1 MSGMIGASG
10 MSETSDAMGT
20 AAGGTGASGGTAGGG
35 ALTRTWHRVENGLGV
50 TSLAAMALLPLAEM
64 VGRPLLGIGVPG
76 SVGLVQHLTMW
87 VAFLGAMIAS
97 RQRRHLALA
106 TATFLPARV
115 RPYAEVVAATATAAT
130 AGVLAWTSVQMV
142 YAERLSIQTLTAGIP
157 IWAAQ
162 TIIPIGFAVA
172 GLRAWWQAGVAHAA
186 EGGAPPP
193 PLAPARAWLRRGIV
207 LAAVLAIVGL
217 GFVSEATAASL
228 RWPLII
234 GLIASTVLGAPIFV
248 TLGGCALALF
258 YADAIPLAAVAS
270 QTYGIVSSPTLP
282 TIPLFTMAGVL
293 LAEGGTPGRLVRLFQ
308 ALAGW
313 LPGGTAVATILVCAF
328 FTTFTGASGVTI
340 LALGGL
346 LLPVLMKDVY
356 SERFSLGAV
365 TAAGSIGLLFPPSLP
380 VILYG
385 ISARTPVNEMFAASV
400 GPGIVLVGLVSLYCL
415 REGVTRGSRW
425 RRPDLR
431 EVGVAAWS
439 AKWEILLPVVVFVSL
454 FGGFAST
461 VEAAAITVLYS
472 FLIKCVIYRD
482 VSIRRDLPR
491 VLVDASVLVGGVLI
505 ILGCALG
512 LTGYLIDA
520 EIPMRGAEWVK
531 AAIHSRWLFLLTL
544 NVFLL
549 IVGCLM
555 DIFSAIFVVVPLIL
569 PIAAAFDINP
579 LHLGAIFLTNLEL
592 GYLTPPVGLNL
603 FLSSLR
609 FRRSMYEVT
618 RAALPFLLVQAVAVA
633 LVTYVPALSVG
644 FSAWLMKLLG

>member
-1 MSGMIGASG
+1 ARLRI
-10 MSETSDAMGT
+10 
-20 AAGGTGASGGTAGGG
+20 
-35 ALTRTWHRVENGLGV
+35 WHRLEDGV
-50 TSLAAMALLPLAEM
+50 GIASLAALALLPLIEM
-64 VGRPLLGIGVPG
+64 IGRPLLGIGVPN
-76 SVGLVQHLTMW
+76 SIGLVQHLTMW

-106 TATFLPARV
+106 TATFLPV
-115 RPYAEVVAATATAAT
+115 TFRPFAEVVAAMAT
-130 AGVLAWTSVQMV
+130 AGVGTVLAGASWQLVQ
-142 YAERLSIQTLTAGIP
+142 AERSSIQILAGGLP
-157 IWAAQ
+157 VWVAMA
-162 TIIPIGFAVA
+162 IIPIGFAVVA
-172 GLRAWWQAGVAHAA
+172 MRAWWQAGVAHGA
-186 EGGAPPP
+186 EGDPPP
-193 PLAPARAWLRRGIV
+193 PPFSPGLAWTRRAAV
-207 LAAVLAIVGL
+207 VVAVLAIVALGL
-217 GFVSEATAASL
+217 VSEATATAA
-228 RWPLII
+228 RWPLIG
-234 GLIASTVLGAPIFV
+234 GLLVATVLGAPIFV
-248 TLGGCALALF
+248 TLGGAALVLF

-270 QTYGIVSSPTLP
+270 ETYKIVSSPTLP

-293 LAEGGTPGRLVRLFQ
+293 LAEGGTPARLVRLFQ

-313 LPGGTAVATILVCAF
+313 LPGGTAVAAILVCAF

-365 TAAGSIGLLFPPSLP
+365 TSAGSIGLLFPPSLP

-385 ISARTPVNEMFAASV
+385 ISARTRVDEMFMAAL

-415 REGVTRGSRW
+415 WEGVRRGSRW
-425 RRPDLR
+425 RKPDLR
-431 EVGVAAWS
+431 EIGAAAWA
-439 AKWEILLPVVVFVSL
+439 AKWEAFLPVVVFVSL

-461 VEAAAITVLYS
+461 VEAAAITVFYA
-472 FLIKCVIYRD
+472 FVIKCLIYRD
-482 VSIRRDLPR
+482 VSITRSLPH
-491 VLVDASVLVGGVLI
+491 VLMESAILVGGVLI

-531 AAIHSRWLFLLTL
+531 ATIQSKWAFLITL

-555 DIFSAIFVVVPLIL
+555 DIFSVIFVVVPLIL
-569 PIAAAFDINP
+569 PIAAAFDIHP

-603 FLSSLR
+603 FLASMR
-609 FRRSMYEVT
+609 FRRSMYEVV
-618 RAALPFLLVQAVAVA
+618 RAVLPFLAVQAVAVL
-633 LVTYVPALSVG
+633 LVTFVPALSVN

>member
-1 MSGMIGASG
+1 MTSAGNPAAADGGASAMTHG
-10 MSETSDAMGT
+10 PAARRRFWHAPEDAL
-20 AAGGTGASGGTAGGG
+20 AV
-35 ALTRTWHRVENGLGV
+35 LC
-50 TSLAAMALLPLAEM
+50 LAAMVVLPLVEI

-87 VAFLGAMIAS
+87 VAFVGGMISS

-106 TATFLPARV
+106 TATFLPAALRGV
-115 RPYAEVVAATATAAT
+115 GDVVAAAAT
-130 AGVLAWTSVQMV
+130 ASVGAILAYTSGQMV
-142 YAERLSIQTLTAGIP
+142 YAERLSVATLTGGIP
-157 IWAAQ
+157 IWAVE
-162 TIIPIGFAVA
+162 TIIPVGFAVIA
-172 GLRAWWQAGVAHAA
+172 LRAWWQAGVPAA
-186 EGGAPPP
+186 VGDEP
-193 PLAPARAWLRRGIV
+193 APAIPAWRAWLRRLIV
-207 LAAVLAIVGL
+207 LAALAAIV
-217 GFVSEATAASL
+217 SL
-228 RWPLII
+228 AWAPESMAPSVRWPLIVA
-234 GLIASTVLGAPIFV
+234 LLVATVLGAPIFV
-248 TLGGCALALF
+248 TLGGAALVLF
-258 YADAIPLAAVAS
+258 YAEIVPLAAVPS

-282 TIPLFTMAGVL
+282 TIPLFTLAGVL
-293 LAEGGTPGRLVRLFQ
+293 LAEGGTPGRLVRLFK

-346 LLPVLMKDVY
+346 LLPVLTRDVY

-385 ISARTPVNEMFAASV
+385 ISARTPVNEMFAAALV
-400 GPGIVLVGLVSLYCL
+400 PGLVLVGLVSLYCL
-415 REGVTRGSRW
+415 REGIRRGGRW
-425 RRPDLR
+425 RRPDPAEIGR
-431 EVGVAAWS
+431 AAWD
-439 AKWEILLPVVVFVSL
+439 AKWEIVLPVIVFVSL
-454 FGGFAST
+454 FGGFATT
-461 VEAAAITVLYS
+461 VEAAAITAAYA
-472 FLIKCVIYRD
+472 FFIKCVVHRD
-482 VSIRRDLPR
+482 VSITRELPR
-491 VLVDASVLVGGVLI
+491 VTIESAVLVGGVLI

-520 EIPMRGAEWVK
+520 EIPMQGAAWVK

-569 PIAAAFDINP
+569 PIAAAFDVHP

-609 FRRSMYEVT
+609 FRRSMFEVT
-618 RAALPFLLVQAVAVA
+618 RAALPFLAVQAVAVV
-633 LVTYVPALSVG
+633 LVTYVPSLSVEG
-644 FSAWLMKLLG
+644 ARWLLQLLG